1 MQTQMIKTII
11 SITSAFLLLSQAH
24 VFAKGGGGGGVG
36 NCNGNGN
43 IKHGCGSSVITPDVL
58 TQTSQG
64 NARQPTAPIPTAN
77 QLPPQPPVTPLS
89 PPLVPPMVPQPKPAA
104 PPLAPPLVPQQVPV
118 RQAVEGTPIEQRVPD
133 LPPPQRTDVVTSPA
147 LVPQAIVV
155 EPPRGLQEV
164 PMATP
169 PLVPQQVPVRQA
181 VEGTPIEQRV
191 PDLPPP
197 QRTDVVTSPA
207 LVPQAIVVEPPRGLQ
222 EVPMATPPL
231 VPPMAPQPKPT
242 APPLA
247 PKMIP
252 QAVPPTVSSV
262 TPMFV
267 ASPLASPQLA
277 PEPKVEVTL
286 KASSAGFNRSM
297 ISNIPGRQPA
307 DSYAIFRN
315 DATGVYRECVVSGLE
330 RRKVILPNGEIIYR
344 GTLPSLRT
352 VSNELSDIPSWHPH
366 EAGCIISIEHKKR

>member
-1 MQTQMIKTII
+1 LVWGADEEHSQWNPSLFTCILVAANTILVDDPMQTQMIKTII

-169 PLVPQQVPVRQA
+169 PLVP
-181 VEGTPIEQRV
+181 
-191 PDLPPP
+191 
-197 QRTDVVTSPA
+197 
-207 LVPQAIVVEPPRGLQ
+207 
-222 EVPMATPPL
+222 
-231 VPPMAPQPKPT
+231 PMAPQPKPT

-286 KASSAGFNRSM
+286 KASSAGFNRNM

>member
-89 PPLVPPMVPQPKPAA
+89 PPLVPPMVPQPKP
-104 PPLAPPLVPQQVPV
+104 
-118 RQAVEGTPIEQRVPD
+118 
-133 LPPPQRTDVVTSPA
+133 
-147 LVPQAIVV
+147 
-155 EPPRGLQEV
+155 
-164 PMATP
+164 
-169 PLVPQQVPVRQA
+169 
-181 VEGTPIEQRV
+181 
-191 PDLPPP
+191 
-197 QRTDVVTSPA
+197 
-207 LVPQAIVVEPPRGLQ
+207 
-222 EVPMATPPL
+222 
-231 VPPMAPQPKPT
+231 T

-252 QAVPPTVSSV
+252 QAVPPTVSST

-286 KASSAGFNRSM
+286 KASSAGFNRNM